1 MIGIFMPGRLGSE
14 RLPNKLILPFGES
27 CLWDIAC
34 KKLNELPK
42 HYEKAVLVCE
52 KELID
57 IAKKYPNIKII
68 KRDEQTA
75 KADNPLNF
83 VFKDI
88 DNMES
93 EYVMFLNPCLSM
105 LQTAKIRDVLEFYEV
120 NDKIYLESVKRF
132 RNWLWKS
139 GGELVFDIDFKS
151 LNTKYLPKIYED
163 AHAFRIFPK
172 KEFLETGYMLKPY
185 PLIYEISD
193 SEAIDVDTELDY
205 KVALECYNKQ
215 NGKT

>member
-1 MIGIFMPGRLGSE
+1 MPGRLGSE

-34 KKLNELPK
+34 KKLNSLPK
-42 HYEKAVLVCE
+42 HYEKVVLICE

-68 KRDEQTA
+68 KREESTS
-75 KADNPLNF
+75 KADSPLNF

-88 DNMES
+88 DKMES

-105 LQTAKIRDVLEFYEV
+105 LQTDTIRDSLEFYETQE
-120 NDKIYLESVKRF
+120 KIYLESVKRF
-132 RNWLWKS
+132 RNWLWKP
-139 GGELVFDIDFKS
+139 GGKLVFDIDFKS

-185 PLIYEISD
+185 PLIYEINEVEST
-193 SEAIDVDTELDY
+193 DVDTKLDF
-205 KVALECYNKQ
+205 KIAKKLN
-215 NGKT
+215 NL